1 MSELHHI
8 VVVGGGAGGLELAT
22 RLGKRLGRSGR
33 ANVTLVDRNRTH
45 VWKPLLHEVA
55 AGSMDIHA
63 HQLDYPAQA
72 RWHHFSFCYG
82 ALEALDRGR
91 REISVAPVLDERGAE
106 VIPRRALRYDTLVLA
121 VGSVANSFGMP
132 GVAEHAF
139 ALDSA
144 DEADRFHRRLVN
156 ACLRANYRASPERPA
171 HLRVVIVGGGA
182 TGVELAAEL
191 HSTTRVLAA
200 YGLEN
205 IDPERYLR
213 VTLVNADSRLLA
225 QLPERIS
232 LAAAEILEELGVAVL
247 NGEQVVEVTASEV
260 KLKSG
265 KSLSADLTVW
275 AAGIK
280 CADFLRGLGGL
291 ETNRSNQL
299 VVVATLQTT
308 RDSDIFAIGDCAAC
322 PWEGHAMPVPPRAQ
336 AAHQQASHLLGS
348 IERRLRGKPPR
359 PFHYRD
365 FGSLVSFGEYST
377 IGTLMGFLSGKSL
390 RVEGWFARLMYL
402 SLYKLH
408 LLALH
413 GFLGVVLDSLARL
426 LKRGTEPRVK
436 LH

>member
-1 MSELHHI
+1 
-8 VVVGGGAGGLELAT
+8 
-22 RLGKRLGRSGR
+22 
-33 ANVTLVDRNRTH
+33 
-45 VWKPLLHEVA
+45 
-55 AGSMDIHA
+55 MDIHA

-156 ACLRANYRASPERPA
+156 ACLRANYCASPERPA

-247 NGEQVVEVTASEV
+247 NGEQVMEVTASEV

-265 KSLSADLTVW
+265 KSLSTDLTVW

>member
-106 VIPRRALRYDTLVLA
+106 VIPRRVLRYDTLVLA

-247 NGEQVVEVTASEV
+247 NGEQVMEVTASEV

-265 KSLSADLTVW
+265 KSLSTDLTVW

-365 FGSLVSFGEYST
+365 FGSLVSFGAYST

>member
-265 KSLSADLTVW
+265 KSLSTDLTVW

>member
-1 MSELHHI
+1 
-8 VVVGGGAGGLELAT
+8 
-22 RLGKRLGRSGR
+22 
-33 ANVTLVDRNRTH
+33 
-45 VWKPLLHEVA
+45 
-55 AGSMDIHA
+55 MDIHA

-106 VIPRRALRYDTLVLA
+106 VIPRRVLRYDTLVLA

-144 DEADRFHRRLVN
+144 DEADRLHRRLVN
-156 ACLRANYRASPERPA
+156 ACLRANYRASPDRPA
-171 HLRVVIVGGGA
+171 HLRVVIVGGG
-182 TGVELAAEL
+182 
-191 HSTTRVLAA
+191 
-200 YGLEN
+200 
-205 IDPERYLR
+205 LR
-213 VTLVNADSRLLA
+213 LTLVNADSRLLA

-247 NGEQVVEVTASEV
+247 NGEQVVEVAASEV

-265 KSLSADLTVW
+265 KSLSTDLTVW

-291 ETNRSNQL
+291 ETNCSNQL

>member
-1 MSELHHI
+1 L
-8 VVVGGGAGGLELAT
+8 
-22 RLGKRLGRSGR
+22 RL
-33 ANVTLVDRNRTH
+33 
-45 VWKPLLHEVA
+45 
-55 AGSMDIHA
+55 
-63 HQLDYPAQA
+63 
-72 RWHHFSFCYG
+72 
-82 ALEALDRGR
+82 
-91 REISVAPVLDERGAE
+91 
-106 VIPRRALRYDTLVLA
+106 
-121 VGSVANSFGMP
+121 
-132 GVAEHAF
+132 
-139 ALDSA
+139 
-144 DEADRFHRRLVN
+144 
-156 ACLRANYRASPERPA
+156 
-171 HLRVVIVGGGA
+171 
-182 TGVELAAEL
+182 
-191 HSTTRVLAA
+191 
-200 YGLEN
+200 
-205 IDPERYLR
+205 
-213 VTLVNADSRLLA
+213 TLVNADSRLLA

-265 KSLSADLTVW
+265 KSLSTDLTVW

-280 CADFLRGLGGL
+280 CADFLHGLGGL

-348 IERRLRGKPPR
+348 IERRLREKPPR

>member
-1 MSELHHI
+1 MHHI

-106 VIPRRALRYDTLVLA
+106 VIPRRVLRYDTLVLA

-156 ACLRANYRASPERPA
+156 ACLRANYRARPDRPA

-247 NGEQVVEVTASEV
+247 NGEQVMEVTASEV